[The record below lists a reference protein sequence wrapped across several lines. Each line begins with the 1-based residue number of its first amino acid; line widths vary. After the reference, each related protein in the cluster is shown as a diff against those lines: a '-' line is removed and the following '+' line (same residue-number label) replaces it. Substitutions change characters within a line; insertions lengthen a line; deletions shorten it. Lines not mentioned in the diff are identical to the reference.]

1 MFRSRRSQARVARAL
16 VARVGLER
24 LWSDEGPTR
33 EAQLLAEAE
42 HLPLGRR
49 ERALCRVAWLIWD
62 GSSGITLGDLLD
74 LTDSE
79 DLGTIAELL
88 RAMSVGADAVDTWL
102 RAHAPRHG
110 SAPPAWEV
118 VEPLPDRDPGA
129 PESVGSDAHPNGSS
143 TPGPALG
150 TPVGGR

>member
-88 RAMSVGADAVDTWL
+88 RAMSVGADAVDAWL
-102 RAHAPRHG
+102 RAHAPGHG
-110 SAPPAWEV
+110 PAPPTWEV
-118 VEPLPDRDPGA
+118 VEPLPDRDREAPGPLPADRPANGSVERGPTLGSPGA
-129 PESVGSDAHPNGSS
+129 RP
-143 TPGPALG
+143 
-150 TPVGGR
+150 